1 MKLSSE
7 DSALACCLFEISS
20 GSTMKTALRVAALI
34 LTAVIGLWAL
44 GHGIA
49 LAVTVRV
56 NPEDGSTML
65 RYLVEGS
72 VFIAGGVSV
81 LSLAIQQLYCW
92 RTHRKGSGL
101 LC

>member
-1 MKLSSE
+1 
-7 DSALACCLFEISS
+7 
-20 GSTMKTALRVAALI
+20 MKTALRVAALV

-49 LAVTVRV
+49 LAVAARM
-56 NPEDGSTML
+56 NPEEHSNIL
-65 RYLVEGS
+65 RYLLEGS

-92 RTHRKGSGL
+92 RTHRRGSGL
-101 LC
+101 L

>member
-1 MKLSSE
+1 
-7 DSALACCLFEISS
+7 
-20 GSTMKTALRVAALI
+20 MKTVLRVAALV
-34 LTAVIGLWAL
+34 LTAIIGLWAL

-49 LAVTVRV
+49 IVVGVRV
-56 NPEDGSTML
+56 NPEEHTNIL

-92 RTHRKGSGL
+92 RTHRKSGGL
-101 LC
+101 L

>member
-1 MKLSSE
+1 
-7 DSALACCLFEISS
+7 
-20 GSTMKTALRVAALI
+20 MKTALRVTALV

-49 LAVTVRV
+49 IAVVVRV
-56 NPEDGSTML
+56 NPEEHSNML
-65 RYLVEGS
+65 RTLVEGS

-92 RTHRKGSGL
+92 RTHRKGGGL
-101 LC
+101 L

>member
-1 MKLSSE
+1 
-7 DSALACCLFEISS
+7 
-20 GSTMKTALRVAALI
+20 MKTALRVAALV
-34 LTAVIGLWAL
+34 LTAIIGLWAL

-49 LAVTVRV
+49 LAVAVRI
-56 NPEDGSTML
+56 NPEEHENML

-92 RTHRKGSGL
+92 RTHGKGSGL

>member
-1 MKLSSE
+1 
-7 DSALACCLFEISS
+7 
-20 GSTMKTALRVAALI
+20 MKTALRVAALI
-34 LTAVIGLWAL
+34 LTALVGLWAL

-49 LAVTVRV
+49 LTVTVRV
-56 NPEDGSTML
+56 NPEEGSNML
-65 RYLVEGS
+65 RYFVEGS

-81 LSLAIQQLYCW
+81 LSLAVQQLYCW

>member
-1 MKLSSE
+1 
-7 DSALACCLFEISS
+7 
-20 GSTMKTALRVAALI
+20 MKTALRVAALV
-34 LTAVIGLWAL
+34 LTAIIGLWAL

-49 LAVTVRV
+49 LAVAVRIS
-56 NPEDGSTML
+56 PEEHENML

-92 RTHRKGSGL
+92 RTHHKGSGL